1 MPSTADSKYGS
12 AWTRGE
18 LVLAL
23 YLYCQIPFAK
33 TKANNPEIV
42 QLAQALGRTPSSVA
56 RKLGNF
62 GAFDPLLAQKGI
74 SGLVHHS
81 KADQEIWNEF
91 YQHWD
96 LLVEAS
102 QAIMAEGDFVVVPVP
117 AAEDEPQPAFPGLS
131 FPTGPTVQP
140 RLILARLSQ
149 SFFRRAVLSSYG
161 SSCCMCGINFPQML
175 IASHIKPWGSHEETR
190 TDPENGLCLCALHDK
205 AYDRGLMTVD
215 ANREIG
221 VSSSVLNSKVQFV
234 ETSLAVFNKQ
244 KIKMPS
250 RFAPKQEYLDWH
262 RKNVFKA

>member
-1 MPSTADSKYGS
+1 MKSLPNMTDSKYGS
-12 AWTRGE
+12 AWTREE

-33 TKANNPEIV
+33 TKASNPEIV

-74 SGLVHHS
+74 SGLIHYS

-102 QAIMAEGDFVVVPVP
+102 QAIMAKSDFVAAPVP
-117 AAEDEPQPAFPGLS
+117 EQEEETQAPLPVLS
-131 FPTGPTVQP
+131 FPTGPTAQP
-140 RLILARLSQ
+140 RLVMTRLYQ

-161 SSCCMCGINFPQML
+161 SACCMCGIDFPQL
-175 IASHIKPWGSHEETR
+175 LVASHIKPWAAS
-190 TDPENGLCLCALHDK
+190 
-205 AYDRGLMTVD
+205 
-215 ANREIG
+215 
-221 VSSSVLNSKVQFV
+221 
-234 ETSLAVFNKQ
+234 
-244 KIKMPS
+244 
-250 RFAPKQEYLDWH
+250 
-262 RKNVFKA
+262 

>member
-1 MPSTADSKYGS
+1 MPNATDSKYGS
-12 AWTRGE
+12 AWTREE

-42 QLAQALGRTPSSVA
+42 QLAQMLGRTPGSVA

-62 GAFDPLLAQKGI
+62 GVFDPLLAQKGI

-96 LLVEAS
+96 FLVEAS
-102 QAIMAEGDFVVVPVP
+102 QAIMAAGNFTVIPVP
-117 AAEDEPQPAFPGLS
+117 AAEDEPQPASPVLS
-131 FPTGPTVQP
+131 FPTGPTAQP
-140 RLILARLSQ
+140 KVVMIRVYQ

-161 SSCCMCGINFPQML
+161 SACCMCGINFPEML

-190 TDPENGLCLCALHDK
+190 LDPENGLCLCALHDK
-205 AYDRGLMTVD
+205 AYDRGLMTVGSD
-215 ANREIG
+215 YK
-221 VSSSVLNSKVQFV
+221 VSVSRLITSSKVVFV
-234 ETSLAVFNKQ
+234 GTALAAFDKQ

-250 RFAPKQEYLDWH
+250 RFAPKSEYLDWH
-262 RKNVFKA
+262 KNNVFKA